1 MIQRLKG
8 DDTIDQGTLVTGR
21 RRDVHDSRS
30 SVALSSAGGYPLVTV
45 EQSRPDS
52 AFHVRHAIT
61 AYAPTAPAS
70 LPATDRYIAAFDASP
85 TPTLLT
91 DAAERIVW
99 CNAAMRGLLHTPSIL
114 VIGRPWRF
122 LLEPR
127 LQERDALTPTRAR
140 PDTDAYTLRDGAV
153 EQPVRV
159 RSIRLHG
166 QAGDALLLVEPEM
179 AEADTPALDG
189 TLLLDAAHELRSP
202 LLALSLAL
210 SGLDTTGAVSSDR
223 ADDERLIRSLQRS
236 TIHLQTLVENLLDT
250 ARIGANLFTVDPKAT
265 MLRTIVREAVHV
277 VTPLLRGD
285 GQRIVVE
292 LPEDD
297 LVVLADAQR
306 ICQVLVNLLHN
317 AIKYGPTKE
326 TIMVRAGASQGCP
339 TVEVVDGGAGI
350 PVDER
355 ARLFTRCYRGTNTTA
370 MPGSGLGLAI
380 CKAIVEAHG
389 GDIGVRGGAGQG
401 TVFWFTLRLV

>member
-1 MIQRLKG
+1 
-8 DDTIDQGTLVTGR
+8 
-21 RRDVHDSRS
+21 
-30 SVALSSAGGYPLVTV
+30 VTV
-45 EQSRPDS
+45 EQSRPNS
-52 AFHVRHAIT
+52 AFHVRPAST

-70 LPATDRYIAAFDASP
+70 LPATDRYMAAFDASP
-85 TPTLLT
+85 TPTLLV

-114 VIGRPWRF
+114 MIGMPWRF

-127 LQERDALTPTRAR
+127 RHDRDTLSEGRAR
-140 PDTDAYTLRDGAV
+140 PNTGASYTLRDGAV
-153 EQPVRV
+153 EQPVVV

-166 QAGDALLLVEPEM
+166 QAGDALLLVEPET
-179 AEADTPALDG
+179 AEEEAPALDG

-210 SGLDTTGAVSSDR
+210 SGLDTTGAAPPDR

-265 MLRTIVREAVHV
+265 MLGTIVREAVHV

-285 GQRIVVE
+285 SQRIVVE
-292 LPEDD
+292 LPDDD

-306 ICQVLVNLLHN
+306 LCQVLVNVLHN
-317 AIKYGPTKE
+317 AIKYGPPEE
-326 TIMVRAGASQGCP
+326 TIVVRAGASQGQA
-339 TVEVVDGGAGI
+339 TVEVVDGGTGI
-350 PVDER
+350 PADEQ

-389 GDIGVRGGAGQG
+389 GEIGVRGGHEQG